1 VRETARTQEIIEK
14 IAAAVESHLRQFDV
28 IAPKAH
34 SVEIMS
40 AVMPIVTA
48 ALAEQGAEIALLRE
62 GLAHHREGEPR
73 WHLGYRGEG
82 DRTVSVVEGTIAK
95 ADYDTLRRLS
105 TRPRHDPAPG
115 SRW

>member
-1 VRETARTQEIIEK
+1 MRETARTQEIIEK

-40 AVMPIVTA
+40 AVMPIVTS

-82 DRTVSVVEGTIAK
+82 DRTVPVVEGTIAK